1 MDDLRVETHHLE
13 TIEQVQ
19 VRSPKNS
26 HVLGKLK
33 KRRGEGRH
41 LVVFLWGK
49 VSLFFGGDWGG
60 VDRSDKLEEAH
71 ELWNAFI

>member
-13 TIEQVQ
+13 AIEQVQ
-19 VRSPKNS
+19 VRSPKTS

-33 KRRGEGRH
+33 ERRGEGDR
-41 LVVFLWGK
+41 LVVLLWGK
-49 VSLFFGGDWGG
+49 VRVFFGGDGGG
-60 VDRSDKLEEAH
+60 VDRVDELEEAH